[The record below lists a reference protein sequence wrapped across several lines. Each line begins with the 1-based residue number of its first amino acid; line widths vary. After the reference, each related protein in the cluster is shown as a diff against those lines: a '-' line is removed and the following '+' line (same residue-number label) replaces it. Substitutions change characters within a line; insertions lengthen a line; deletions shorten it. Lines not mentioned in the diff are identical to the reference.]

1 MRKTQAVQ
9 IAALLNDRNQLVV
22 AYDADRVLAHG
33 DNYLFRADDEG
44 AVIACLELKQVQW
57 YQFEVLH
64 VTVAPES
71 EGQGLAR
78 TLVEDA
84 EKAAVKKGAKVLQC
98 TIRDD
103 NARSKG
109 LFQRCGF
116 SQVSTFY
123 YPASGNNASIWQ
135 KVVSPAR

>member
-1 MRKTQAVQ
+1 MTQAGQ

-22 AYDADRVLAHG
+22 AYDADRILAHG
-33 DNYLFRADDEG
+33 DNYLFRTDDAG
-44 AVIACLELKQVQW
+44 AVIACLEVKQVQW
-57 YQFEVLH
+57 YQFEVSH
-64 VTVAPES
+64 VTVAPEH
-71 EGQGLAR
+71 EGRGLAR

-84 EKAAVKKGAKVLQC
+84 EKAAVKKRAGVLQC

-123 YPASGNNASIWQ
+123 YPVSGNNVTVWQ
-135 KVVSPAR
+135 KVVSTAR